1 MWSRSESDT
10 VQVIWLLMVM
20 PPKHIFKA
28 QALGLILHQENIRIG
43 SKGEFSV
50 NSEKQRTFEWYEFIP
65 HVLAAITILCCV
77 IVFAASFTGLAVLQ
91 FNWIQ
96 RTCLAVGAVVLVIM
110 LLRWI
115 GQDQKEARL
124 AKMKPVEKN
133 TVAFAASSSRPVAGL
148 PDITVIDEKA
158 DSAVKYEYMRF
169 KVKGVT
175 FDNDDGTNRQDIL
188 YEIANKEPP
197 FDGKLTATIE
207 EIQYNNEPAFAVLVN
222 DYRIGSVPKECVNEL
237 LQKWSRIDKISS
249 FSLVGGGEGEY
260 SGEDLYY
267 GVRITVRFFEDVK

>member
-1 MWSRSESDT
+1 M
-10 VQVIWLLMVM
+10 
-20 PPKHIFKA
+20 
-28 QALGLILHQENIRIG
+28 
-43 SKGEFSV
+43 
-50 NSEKQRTFEWYEFIP
+50 NSETQRTFEWYEFIP
-65 HVLAAITILCCV
+65 HVLAVIMILCCV

-133 TVAFAASSSRPVAGL
+133 TVAFAVSSSRPVAGL

-237 LQKWSRIDKISS
+237 LQKWNRIDKISS

>member
-1 MWSRSESDT
+1 MTVWSVVRFGPEGK
-10 VQVIWLLMVM
+10 I
-20 PPKHIFKA
+20 I
-28 QALGLILHQENIRIG
+28 
-43 SKGEFSV
+43 V
-50 NSEKQRTFEWYEFIP
+50 NTQKQNTFEWYEFIP
-65 HVLAAITILCCV
+65 HVLAGISILCC
-77 IVFAASFTGLAVLQ
+77 IIIFAASFTGLSIFQ
-91 FNWIQ
+91 FNWKQ
-96 RTCLAVGAVVLVIM
+96 RCALAVGAVVLVVI

-124 AKMKPVEKN
+124 AKMKATEKN
-133 TVAFAASSSRPVAGL
+133 TAAFAASSSRPVVGL
-148 PDITVIDEKA
+148 PDITVIDEKD

-188 YEIANKEPP
+188 YEIANKEHP

-222 DYRIGSVPKECVNEL
+222 DYRIGSVPKERVNEL

-249 FSLVGGGEGEY
+249 FSLVGGETEY
-260 SGEDLYY
+260 SGKDLYY

>member
-1 MWSRSESDT
+1 MSDSDT
-10 VQVIWLLMVM
+10 VRVVWLLMVM

-65 HVLAAITILCCV
+65 HVLAVITILCCV

-96 RTCLAVGAVVLVIM
+96 RCFLGGGAVILAIM

-124 AKMKPVEKN
+124 AKTKPLEKN